1 MATKAKAKA
10 AEVEVEEDDIEL
22 EELDAEVE
30 EEAPK
35 ASKKAKAAK
44 KAGRADDPEF
54 GIRQLCE
61 LLEER
66 TGKAYQPR
74 EVRTLLRKMARDGSG
89 RLNREVSADNR
100 NRYSWTG
107 ADDPE
112 VKAVLKA
119 VKGGEIEAG
128 KKEALDKLK
137 QQKAAKAAANPT
149 PAKTKKAKPPVDED
163 EDELEDELEDDED

>member
-137 QQKAAKAAANPT
+137 QQKAAKAAANPA
-149 PAKTKKAKPPVDED
+149 PKKKAAAPVDDDDDDIDED
-163 EDELEDELEDDED
+163 ED